1 MFYLIW
7 VPITILLYILIG
19 WLSVR
24 VNVSDNPYWYIPFV
38 IIQMFPFWVIV
49 ARFSKNLTIDSLIYD
64 VIIFLVS
71 ALSIG
76 FFSGQIFNF
85 TIFQIIGFAVV
96 IIGFLMMQIKI

>member
-1 MFYLIW
+1 MFYFIW
-7 VPITILLYILIG
+7 IPITILLYVSIG

-49 ARFSKNLTIDSLIYD
+49 AKFSKNITVDSLIYD

-76 FFSGQIFNF
+76 FFSGQIFSF
-85 TIFQIIGFAVV
+85 SLFQIIGFVV
-96 IIGFLMMQIKI
+96 VLIGFFLMQVR

>member
-1 MFYLIW
+1 MFYFIW
-7 VPITILLYILIG
+7 IPITILLYITIG

-24 VNVSDNPYWYIPFV
+24 VNVSDNQYWYIPFI

-49 ARFSKNLTIDSLIYD
+49 AKFSKNLTVDSLIYD

-76 FFSGQIFNF
+76 FFSGQILSFSM
-85 TIFQIIGFAVV
+85 FQITGFIVV
-96 IIGFLMMQIKI
+96 ILGFILMQMR